1 MLAALTHA
9 LQIQQF
15 YCKVT
20 ELIILVHRVS
30 DLENGLLNS
39 CEKSLDKSLDVF
51 VSYRR
56 SNGSQLARCVNGA
69 KLIMKFCTFLKN
81 LPLNPILNHVN
92 RVYTLTPWF
101 LRIHL
106 NIIDLQLNF

>member
-15 YCKVT
+15 YRKVT
-20 ELIILVHRVS
+20 ELIVLVYLVS

-56 SNGSQLARCVNGA
+56 SNGSQLARYAC
-69 KLIMKFCTFLKN
+69 
-81 LPLNPILNHVN
+81 
-92 RVYTLTPWF
+92 
-101 LRIHL
+101 
-106 NIIDLQLNF
+106 

>member
-1 MLAALTHA
+1 MLMLAVLTYA

-15 YCKVT
+15 YWKGT
-20 ELIILVHRVS
+20 ELIISVHLVL

-56 SNGSQLARCVNGA
+56 SNGSQLARYVNARSEILHIYGA
-69 KLIMKFCTFLKN
+69 
-81 LPLNPILNHVN
+81 
-92 RVYTLTPWF
+92 
-101 LRIHL
+101 
-106 NIIDLQLNF
+106 

>member
-15 YCKVT
+15 YQKVT
-20 ELIILVHRVS
+20 ELIILVHPVS

-56 SNGSQLARCVNGA
+56 SNGSQLARCVNA
-69 KLIMKFCTFLKN
+69 TKLIMKFCTFCKILS
-81 LPLNPILNHVN
+81 LNPILNHLNIV
-92 RVYTLTPWF
+92 F

-106 NIIDLQLNF
+106 NIINLQLNF